1 MSSFLKELFN
11 LTTVHGKLMFV
22 GNIQYRLDDWCSK
35 YLSEILMQY
44 TESVMKLA
52 SLKEKETENKK
63 KNENNK

>member
-1 MSSFLKELFN
+1 
-11 LTTVHGKLMFV
+11 MFV
-22 GNIQYRLDDWCSK
+22 GNIQYTLDDWCSK